1 MNNPAFNWAARR
13 RQAAF
18 LALADGTVFRG
29 WSCGAAADRVGEVV
43 FNTGM
48 TGYEEILT
56 DPSYAGQFLTLTMPE
71 IGNTGFNREDRES
84 AAIHAAGLIVR
95 EMNPPSNWR
104 SEEPLAEALA
114 RWQVPALAGVDTR
127 ALTLKLRE
135 GGTQKAYL
143 CATGSISPEEA
154 VAKARAWEGLDGQD
168 YASKVSTPEAYDWPA
183 ELPASAPRVAV
194 LDFGVKRNTLRLL
207 SWQGFRARVLPAQ
220 STAADVLALQPAGVL
235 LSNGPADP
243 AALPY
248 AIEMIRGLLGKV
260 PIMGICLGHQLLG
273 LALGGT
279 TCRLKFGHHGC
290 NHPVKDLRSGAVEIT
305 SQNHNYM
312 VAAESLDPAAAEITH
327 VSLNDGTVEGLA
339 AKQFPAF
346 SLQYHP
352 EASPGPHDAGPAFA
366 RFRALMGRG
375 EERRSQRTPSAPRST
390 GHY

>member
-1 MNNPAFNWAARR
+1 MSGLADNWAARR
-13 RQAAF
+13 EKKAF
-18 LALADGTVFRG
+18 LALADGTVIRG
-29 WSCGAAADRVGEVV
+29 WSCGAAADRLGEVV

-56 DPSYAGQFLTLTMPE
+56 DPSYAGQLVTLTMPE
-71 IGNTGFNREDRES
+71 IGNTGFNREDLES
-84 AAIHAAGLIVR
+84 AAIHANGLIVR

-104 SEEPLAEALA
+104 SEETLEAALN
-114 RWQVPALAGVDTR
+114 RWNVPALAGVDTR

-143 CATGSISPEEA
+143 CATGSVSPEEA

-168 YASKVSTPEAYDWPA
+168 YASKVSTPEAYDWTG
-183 ELPASAPRVAV
+183 ELLENAPLVAV
-194 LDFGVKRNTLRLL
+194 LDYGVKRNTLRLL
-207 SWQGFRARVLPAQ
+207 EREGFRVRVLNAHV
-220 STAADVLALQPAGVL
+220 SAAEVLALKPAGVM

-248 AIEMIRGLLGKV
+248 AAETIRGLLGKV

-273 LALGGT
+273 LALGGK

-290 NHPVKDLRSGAVEIT
+290 NHPVKDLRAGTVEIT

-312 VAAESLDPAAAEITH
+312 VAADSLDPAAVDVTH
-327 VSLNDGTVEGLA
+327 VSLNDGTVEGLE
-339 AKQFPAF
+339 AKKYPAF

-352 EASPGPHDAGPAFA
+352 EAAPGPHDAVPAFA
-366 RFRALMGRG
+366 RFRAMM
-375 EERRSQRTPSAPRST
+375 AKA
-390 GHY
+390 

>member
-1 MNNPAFNWAARR
+1 MNGWMANWAVR
-13 RQAAF
+13 RQKAAF
-18 LALADGTVFRG
+18 LALADGTVIRG

-56 DPSYAGQFLTLTMPE
+56 DPSYAGQFLTLTLPE

-104 SEEPLAEALA
+104 SEETLAEALA
-114 RWQVPALAGVDTR
+114 RWQIPALAGVDTR
-127 ALTLKLRE
+127 ALTLKLRD

-154 VAKARAWEGLDGQD
+154 VEKARAWEGLDGQD
-168 YASKVSTPEAYDWPA
+168 YASKVSVPDAYDWPA
-183 ELPASAPRVAV
+183 DLPPGAPLVAV
-194 LDFGVKRNTLRLL
+194 LDYGVKRNTLRLL
-207 SWQGFRARVLPAQ
+207 SWQGFRARVLPAK

-260 PIMGICLGHQLLG
+260 PLMGICLGHQLLG
-273 LALGGT
+273 LALGGK

-312 VAAESLDPAAAEITH
+312 VAADSLAPAAAEITH
-327 VSLNDGTVEGLA
+327 VSLNDGTVEGLE
-339 AKQFPAF
+339 AKKFPAF

-352 EASPGPHDAGPAFA
+352 EAAPGPHDAGPAFA
-366 RFRALMGRG
+366 RFKELIDRAG
-375 EERRSQRTPSAPRST
+375 SPSLQGKPLRP
-390 GHY
+390 